1 MKKFFLFLLAAAGCN
16 MLVLA
21 QAYEGTIEYNKKKQ
35 DAFIIDYAFP
45 PEAAENAI
53 VAKLEK
59 MGYKPKEEKGIFNKD
74 KGFKIYKSA
83 FITEVST
90 SALDYLFKIER
101 KSRKDKDE
109 AVIYMVIQK
118 DGSNIK
124 SVMSQENVDYAK
136 MFLNNLRPNIEAANL
151 ELKIKEQQ
159 EVVAKAERKLSDL
172 RGEQANLEKQLA
184 TNKNDQE
191 ITQKD
196 IENQKQVLGTLIG
209 QRKQ

>member
-1 MKKFFLFLLAAAGCN
+1 MKKFFLFLLGAAGFN
-16 MLVLA
+16 MVMLA
-21 QAYEGTIEYNKKKQ
+21 QAYEGTIEYSKKKH

-59 MGYKPKEEKGIFNKD
+59 MGYKAKDEKGIFNKD

-83 FITEVST
+83 FLNEINT
-90 SALDYLFKIER
+90 APLDYLFKVER

-109 AVIYMVIQK
+109 AVIYLIIQK

-124 SVMSQENVDYAK
+124 SVMSQEDVNNAK

-151 ELKIKEQQ
+151 ELKIKAQE
-159 EVVAKAERKLSDL
+159 EVVAKAEKKLNNLKS
-172 RGEQANLEKQLA
+172 EQADLEKKLA
-184 TNKNDQE
+184 TNKTDQE
-191 ITQKD
+191 TTQKD
-196 IENQKQVLGTLIG
+196 IENQKQQLGNLIG